1 MGERPNGPLSGP
13 GALERARVIAGL
25 TQRDLWFRY
34 LGLGG
39 NLALADVD
47 LCLRGDMS
55 PDDREYTILAAA
67 LNESLSEI
75 GLNHPVEF
83 PT

>member
-1 MGERPNGPLSGP
+1 M
-13 GALERARVIAGL
+13 ERARVIAGL
-25 TQRDLWFRY
+25 THRDLWFRY

-39 NLALADVD
+39 ILAPSDVE
-47 LCLRGDMS
+47 LCVRGGVS

-67 LNESLSEI
+67 LNECLSEI